1 MRQSLIA
8 HTSQSACGSGYRIAL
23 RLAIGKARN
32 LIASCFR
39 VPALLSCERPDLSK
53 EKAQN
58 HCGPRSRLQV
68 TKTTSLRLRVLGLW
82 ALSLIAC
89 IAVGA
94 LLALLYQQS
103 TPVRVERAE
112 ANIAHAC
119 DLIRDSYSTE
129 AARWLGSAPA
139 LSDPKLHLDLA
150 TAVNLALAGQNGV
163 EGGIWQTDAGPLAYA
178 FPTYA
183 GTGPKTDL
191 PAAERDHIKA
201 VNEQAA
207 RDERPITR
215 RSVSQ
220 EQNLLLHACPLS
232 SPIPRLTAWTMTRV
246 EAVPD
251 YDRLLIGLGAL
262 LGFMVLMSA
271 WLGRVLMLWARYVSD
286 IEAAP
291 GGGGAV
297 GAPTIAPTGEREP
310 ARVVE
315 ARRETRQRRGEV
327 RQQPAT
333 LAAQASRVELLAFA
347 ILGVIIALALSA
359 AVATL
364 WSPRS
369 VIGGDTVKVAAGAIF
384 AGAYLALAIGKI
396 PGLRIDRAGVAL
408 VGASLMAGACC
419 LL

>member
-1 MRQSLIA
+1 M
-8 HTSQSACGSGYRIAL
+8 T
-23 RLAIGKARN
+23 
-32 LIASCFR
+32 
-39 VPALLSCERPDLSK
+39 
-53 EKAQN
+53 
-58 HCGPRSRLQV
+58 RS
-68 TKTTSLRLRVLGLW
+68 TSLRLRVLGLW

-94 LLALLYQQS
+94 LLALLYHQS
-103 TPVRVERAE
+103 TAVRVQRAE
-112 ANIAHAC
+112 VKIGHAC
-119 DLIRDSYSTE
+119 DLIGDSYATE
-129 AARWLGSAPA
+129 AARWLGSAPT
-139 LSDPKLHLDLA
+139 LSDPQLHLDLVA
-150 TAVNLALAGQNGV
+150 AANQALADQNGV

-183 GTGPKTDL
+183 GNGPKTDL

-220 EQNLLLHACPLS
+220 QQNLLLHACPLS
-232 SPIPRLTAWTMTRV
+232 SPIPGLTAWTMARV

-251 YDRLLIGLGAL
+251 YDRLLVGLSAL
-262 LGFMVLMSA
+262 LGLMVLMSA

-297 GAPTIAPTGEREP
+297 GAPRIAPIGEF

-315 ARRETRQRRGEV
+315 AHREARQRHGKV
-327 RQQPAT
+327 RQQSAI
-333 LAAQASRVELLAFA
+333 LAARASRVELLAFT
-347 ILGVIIALALSA
+347 ILSIIIALALSA

-384 AGAYLALAIGKI
+384 AGAYLALAVGKI

-408 VGASLMAGACC
+408 VGASLMVGAGVLTLDEASQAVDFGTIA
-419 LL
+419 LLLGIMIVVANLRLSGFFALAPPL

>member
-94 LLALLYQQS
+94 LLALLYRQS

-119 DLIRDSYSTE
+119 DLIRDSYSTKV
-129 AARWLGSAPA
+129 ARWLGSAPA

-251 YDRLLIGLGAL
+251 YDRLLIGLSAL
-262 LGFMVLMSA
+262 LGLMVLMSA
-271 WLGRVLMLWARYVSD
+271 WLGRVLILWARYVSD
-286 IEAAP
+286 IEATP

-297 GAPTIAPTGEREP
+297 GAPTGWHLGPDHGGAGHR
-310 ARVVE
+310 
-315 ARRETRQRRGEV
+315 
-327 RQQPAT
+327 
-333 LAAQASRVELLAFA
+333 SRC
-347 ILGVIIALALSA
+347 
-359 AVATL
+359 TM
-364 WSPRS
+364 PRC
-369 VIGGDTVKVAAGAIF
+369 
-384 AGAYLALAIGKI
+384 
-396 PGLRIDRAGVAL
+396 R
-408 VGASLMAGACC
+408 
-419 LL
+419 